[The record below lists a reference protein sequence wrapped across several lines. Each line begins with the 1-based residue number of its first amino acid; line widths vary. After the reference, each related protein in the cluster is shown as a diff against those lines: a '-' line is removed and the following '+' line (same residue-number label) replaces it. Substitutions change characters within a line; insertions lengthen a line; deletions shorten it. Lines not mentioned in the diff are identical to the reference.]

1 VHVTLTR
8 VDSGVQP
15 TDTATIVAEEML
27 GWLRDLEGYK
37 GFLMLSG
44 GGTTIG
50 MTFWDSREAAER
62 NSSVRKEFVER
73 ISSVA
78 GVEIQE
84 RIELEVRFADL
95 PGFAA

>member
-8 VDSGVQP
+8 VDSGDQP
-15 TDTATIVAEEML
+15 TDTATIVAEEMH
-27 GWLRDLEGYK
+27 GWLRDLEGYQ

-50 MTFWDSREAAER
+50 MAFWESREAAER
-62 NSSVRKEFVER
+62 NSTTRKEFVER

-84 RIELEVRFADL
+84 RLELEVRFSDL
-95 PGFAA
+95 TGVSA